1 MNTAAPVAMQT
12 VQMSPGLAIHRLSAT
27 FVDRA
32 LEREFRRT
40 HLQAQR
46 GFFICI
52 FALMLLSNLTSLLF
66 DAIYRPQALANP
78 WLLGLRLV
86 TPAAAMWVLVQSI
99 WRSQSPRFG
108 WVIETFVVLT
118 IGLSVMVLSQHADY
132 AFMGPVNMICML
144 FALYLLV
151 PFHFYRQ
158 IFYTSA
164 FTLLG
169 GTALIS
175 NPVIDTNLFRLTQW
189 LVFIHAIGLFSSW
202 QRHLNQRQFYAAGLK
217 IGEQLDKESAANRHN
232 RALVDLLT
240 HELRNPLAN
249 IGAQAS
255 LIQRIGD
262 VVASRHAQ
270 HIVESVQQ
278 ADALIRRW
286 IEGDRLAMS
295 ASDRL
300 APYPEAQISG
310 IDLLSQIELSLQPAR
325 LRHPQLCFGL
335 DDRYRAPFAR
345 IDARVFNLVL
355 LNVIDNAA
363 KYAGVDANGHTRIT
377 IGLRH
382 RAGRVWVRVRDFGP
396 GIAYD
401 QQERIFVKHHRLAQ
415 DAPASRDPGGTGIG
429 LYLCQALLNLQ
440 SARLTLQSKPG
451 LGCAFV
457 IDMAQA

>member
-1 MNTAAPVAMQT
+1 MQPEQT
-12 VQMSPGLAIHRLSAT
+12 PPGHAIHRPSAT
-27 FVDRA
+27 FVDPA
-32 LEREFRRT
+32 LELEFRRT
-40 HLQAQR
+40 QLHAQR
-46 GFFICI
+46 GFFVCI

-78 WLLGLRLV
+78 WLLGLRLA
-86 TPAAAMWVLVQSI
+86 TPATAMWVLAQSI

-108 WVIETFVVLT
+108 WVIETFVALT

-164 FTLLG
+164 FTVLG
-169 GTALIS
+169 ITAMMA
-175 NPVIDTNLFRLTQW
+175 NPAIDTNLFRLAQW

-202 QRHLNQRQFYAAGLK
+202 QRHLNQRQIYAARLK
-217 IGEQLDKESAANRHN
+217 IGEQLDKETAANRHN
-232 RALVDLLT
+232 QALVDLLT

-249 IGAQAS
+249 IGAQAD

-262 VVASRHAQ
+262 VVASHHAQ
-270 HIVESVQQ
+270 HIVQSVQQ

-286 IEGDRLAMS
+286 IEGDRLALS
-295 ASDRL
+295 VSDRP
-300 APYPEAQISG
+300 APSPNVQISG
-310 IDLLSQIELSLQPAR
+310 IDLLPQIALNLQQAQ
-325 LRHPQLCFGL
+325 LRHPHLCISV
-335 DDRYRAPFAR
+335 DDHYRAPCAR

-355 LNVIDNAA
+355 LNIIDNAA
-363 KYAGVDANGHTRIT
+363 KYAGVDSQGQTRIG

-396 GIAYD
+396 GIPYD
-401 QQERIFVKHHRLAQ
+401 QQEQVFIKHERLAQ
-415 DAPASRDPGGTGIG
+415 GAPTSRDPGGTGIG
-429 LYLCQALLNLQ
+429 LYLCQTLLNLQ
-440 SARLTLQSKPG
+440 NARLTLRSKPG

-457 IDMAQA
+457 LDMTQA

>member
-1 MNTAAPVAMQT
+1 MQPEQT
-12 VQMSPGLAIHRLSAT
+12 PPGHAIHRPSAT
-27 FVDRA
+27 FVDPA
-32 LEREFRRT
+32 LELEFRRT
-40 HLQAQR
+40 QLHAQR
-46 GFFICI
+46 GFFVCI

-78 WLLGLRLV
+78 WLLGLRLA
-86 TPAAAMWVLVQSI
+86 TPATAMWVLAQSI

-108 WVIETFVVLT
+108 WVIETFVALT

-164 FTLLG
+164 FTVLG
-169 GTALIS
+169 ITAMMA
-175 NPVIDTNLFRLTQW
+175 NPAIDTNLFRLAQW

-202 QRHLNQRQFYAAGLK
+202 QRHLNQRQIYAARLK
-217 IGEQLDKESAANRHN
+217 IGEQLDKETAANRHN
-232 RALVDLLT
+232 QALVDLLT

-249 IGAQAS
+249 IGAQAD

-262 VVASRHAQ
+262 VVASHHAQ
-270 HIVESVQQ
+270 HIVQSVQQ

-286 IEGDRLAMS
+286 IEGDRLALS
-295 ASDRL
+295 VSDRL
-300 APYPEAQISG
+300 APSPEAQISG
-310 IDLLSQIELSLQPAR
+310 IDLLPQIALNLQQAQ
-325 LRHPQLCFGL
+325 LRHPHLCISV
-335 DDRYRAPFAR
+335 DDHYRAPCAR

-355 LNVIDNAA
+355 LNIIDNAA
-363 KYAGVDANGHTRIT
+363 KYAGVDSQGQTRIG

-396 GIAYD
+396 GIPYD
-401 QQERIFVKHHRLAQ
+401 QQEQVFIKHERLAQ
-415 DAPASRDPGGTGIG
+415 GAPTSRDPGGTGIG
-429 LYLCQALLNLQ
+429 LYLCQTLLNLQ
-440 SARLTLQSKPG
+440 NARLTLRSKPG

-457 IDMAQA
+457 LDMTQA

>member
-1 MNTAAPVAMQT
+1 MNTTPPAAIQPA
-12 VQMSPGLAIHRLSAT
+12 QMPAGLAIHRLSAT

-40 HLQAQR
+40 QLHAQR

-78 WLLGLRLV
+78 WLLGLRLA
-86 TPAAAMWVLVQSI
+86 TPATAMWVLVQSI

-164 FTLLG
+164 FTVLG
-169 GTALIS
+169 SAALMV
-175 NPVIDTNLFRLTQW
+175 NPVIDTNLFRLAQW
-189 LVFIHAIGLFSSW
+189 LVFVHAIGLFTSW

-217 IGEQLDKESAANRHN
+217 LGEQLDKETAANQHN
-232 RALVDLLT
+232 QALVDLLT

-249 IGAQAS
+249 IGAQAD

-270 HIVESVQQ
+270 HIVQSVQQ

-286 IEGDRLAMS
+286 IEGDRLALS
-295 ASDRL
+295 VSDRL
-300 APYPEAQISG
+300 APSPEAQISG
-310 IDLLSQIELSLQPAR
+310 VDLLPQIGLSLQQAQ
-325 LRHPQLCFGL
+325 LRHPQLCIRL
-335 DDRYRAPFAR
+335 DDRFHAPGAR
-345 IDARVFNLVL
+345 IDARVLNLVL
-355 LNVIDNAA
+355 LNLIDNAA
-363 KYAGVDANGHTRIT
+363 KYAGVDARSQTRIT

-382 RAGRVWVRVRDFGP
+382 RAGRVWVRVRDFGL
-396 GIAYD
+396 GIGYD
-401 QQERIFVKHHRLAQ
+401 QQERIFVKHQRLAQ